1 MMRRGGRTAW
11 ALVGAVLLTGAVGLL
26 DFLTPADV
34 DFGELYMVPVI
45 LVSWVIGRRTGI
57 AFAVIAAIVE
67 LMVDNTLRSAAA
79 ANGQAIALWN
89 GVATLLVLSA
99 LAVIT
104 DIVYRERERW
114 RALDAERSTLL
125 RVLEQELPRP
135 LRAADWFAR
144 TFEDAFGTSVT
155 PAVKSQFTVLRHHT
169 REAMFLAT
177 DLLALGQLRMGGL
190 RFERMPVEL
199 KAIVGEAVS
208 ASLDRSR
215 VLLSSTDDG
224 LVVLAD
230 PDRLRHAVASVI
242 ARFLEMSPYEPVT
255 LLLRASGDEAVV
267 EIACRAR
274 AVAPT
279 EVELAQLLIQGN
291 GGRLVLV
298 PQGSPRGATVTM
310 YLPRASAV
318 PDASAAPGASATPP
332 QSEERAPRT

>member
-1 MMRRGGRTAW
+1 MKRGAEGGAA
-11 ALVGAVLLTGAVGLL
+11 ALFAALLLTAAVGLL

-45 LVSWVIGRRTGI
+45 LVAWGIGRRTGL
-57 AFAVIAAIVE
+57 AFAVIAAVVE
-67 LMVDNTLRSAAA
+67 FLVDSTLRSADAG
-79 ANGQAIALWN
+79 NGPAIALWN
-89 GVATLLVLSA
+89 GVATLLVLA
-99 LAVIT
+99 AIAVIT

-114 RALDAERSTLL
+114 RALDAERGTLL

-144 TFEDAFGTSVT
+144 TFEDAFGASVT
-155 PAVKSQFTVLRHHT
+155 PAVKAQFTVLRHHT

-190 RFERMPVEL
+190 RFERVPVQL
-199 KAIVGEAVS
+199 KTVAGEAVG

-224 LVVLAD
+224 LTVLAD

-242 ARFLEMSPYEPVT
+242 ARFLEMSAYEPVT
-255 LLLRASGDEAVV
+255 ILLRSSGDDAVV

-274 AVAPT
+274 AIVPT
-279 EVELAQLLIQGN
+279 EVELAELLVVGN

-310 YLPRASAV
+310 YFPRVAAAAKATTPAPSTEELPR
-318 PDASAAPGASATPP
+318 T
-332 QSEERAPRT
+332 

>member
-1 MMRRGGRTAW
+1 MKRGGDRAAW
-11 ALVGAVLLTGAVGLL
+11 ALLAALPLTAAVGLL
-26 DFLTPADV
+26 DFLTPADM
-34 DFGELYMVPVI
+34 DFGELYMIPVI
-45 LVSWVIGRRTGI
+45 LVSWIIGRKTGI
-57 AFAVIAAIVE
+57 AFAVIAAVVE
-67 LMVDNTLRSAAA
+67 VLVDDTLRSAGAA
-79 ANGQAIALWN
+79 DTPAVALWN
-89 GVATLLVLSA
+89 GVATLLVLTA
-99 LAVIT
+99 IAVIT
-104 DIVYRERERW
+104 DILYRERERW

-125 RVLEQELPRP
+125 RMLERELPRP

-155 PAVKSQFTVLRHHT
+155 PAVKAQFAVLRHHT

-190 RFERMPVEL
+190 SFERVPVEL
-199 KAIVGEAVS
+199 KAIASEAVA

-224 LVVLAD
+224 LTVLAD
-230 PDRLRHAVASVI
+230 PDRLRHAVASVV

-255 LLLRASGDEAVV
+255 ILLRASGEEAVV

-274 AVAPT
+274 AITQT
-279 EVELAQLLIQGN
+279 EVELAELLVTGN

-310 YLPRASAV
+310 YFPKGTAAAV
-318 PDASAAPGASATPP
+318 ETRATPVS
-332 QSEERAPRT
+332 SEEQAPRT

>member
-1 MMRRGGRTAW
+1 MKRGGDGGAA
-11 ALVGAVLLTGAVGLL
+11 ALFAALLLTAAVGLL

-34 DFGELYMVPVI
+34 DFGELYMIPVI
-45 LVSWVIGRRTGI
+45 LVTWAIGRKTGI
-57 AFAVIAAIVE
+57 AFAITAAIVE
-67 LMVDNTLRSAAA
+67 LLVDDTLRSAGA
-79 ANGQAIALWN
+79 ANGPAVALWN
-89 GVATLLVLSA
+89 GVATLLVLA
-99 LAVIT
+99 AIAVTT

-114 RALDAERSTLL
+114 TALDAERSTLL

-144 TFEDAFGTSVT
+144 TFEDAFGASVT
-155 PAVKSQFTVLRHHT
+155 PAVKAQFAVLRHHT
-169 REAMFLAT
+169 REAIFLAT

-190 RFERMPVEL
+190 RFERAPVEL
-199 KAIVGEAVS
+199 KAIAAEAVG

-224 LVVLAD
+224 LTVLAD
-230 PDRLRHAVASVI
+230 PDRLRHAVASVV

-255 LLLRASGDEAVV
+255 ILLRSSGDDAVV

-274 AVAPT
+274 AIAPT
-279 EVELAQLLIQGN
+279 EVELAELLVAGN

-310 YLPRASAV
+310 YFPRVVATAAS
-318 PDASAAPGASATPP
+318 ASAASASPAS
-332 QSEERAPRT
+332 SEERAPRT